1 MPAALKLVLTPDQVR
16 DLETLRDT
24 DPLPY
29 RRERAAALLKIA
41 DDHSGRAVAL
51 TGLLKV
57 RQPDTIYAWVKLY
70 RTEGVAGLSIHPG
83 RGRPPAF
90 SPSAPYGGE
99 RPRGVAAPRAARAA
113 GTRRAR

>member
-1 MPAALKLVLTPDQVR
+1 MPAPLKLVLTPDQVR
-16 DLETLRDT
+16 ELETVRDT

-41 DDHSGRAVAL
+41 DAHSGRAVAL
-51 TGLLKV
+51 SGLLKP

-90 SPSAPYGGE
+90 SPSASYGRE
-99 RPRGVAAPRAARAA
+99 RPRRVAAPRAPRS
-113 GTRRAR
+113 TRSGRIW

>member
-16 DLETLRDT
+16 ELEAMRDT

-51 TGLLKV
+51 AGLLKR
-57 RQPDTIYAWVKLY
+57 RQPDTIYAWVKRY
-70 RTEGVAGLSIHPG
+70 HAEGVAGLSIHPG

-90 SPSAPYGGE
+90 SPSAPDGGK
-99 RPRGVAAPRAARAA
+99 RSRGVAAPRPARPG
-113 GTRRAR
+113 GTGRAR